1 MYKNTR
7 EECNFVVLFSPLT
20 ICAPKLPDS
29 RSSRKKCSS
38 MIAAVFSLFSILS
51 ILRNWAR
58 KLTSSPCLPLAFTIA
73 TDVIGREIREQDK
86 AWTRSSLLER
96 PARTDRRGLR
106 CSSAS
111 ASTSTAASRR
121 RVEGVAAGC
130 EFYRIHTLTCKM
142 PAIFD

>member
-7 EECNFVVLFSPLT
+7 EECTFVLLFSPLT

-58 KLTSSPCLPLAFTIA
+58 KLTPSPCLPLAFTI
-73 TDVIGREIREQDK
+73 GREIREQDE